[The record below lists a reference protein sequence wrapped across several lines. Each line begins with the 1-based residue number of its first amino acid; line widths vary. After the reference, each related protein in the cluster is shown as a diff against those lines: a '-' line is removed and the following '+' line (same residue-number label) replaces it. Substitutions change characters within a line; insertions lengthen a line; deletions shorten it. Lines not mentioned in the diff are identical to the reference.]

1 FRQFEVVMIFFEGEQ
16 VFPDQANNF
25 KTFLKKYLSE
35 QDGEYLLEEKSFVY
49 DAENDEFLESDIQA
63 FYSLW
68 SAMLD

>member
-1 FRQFEVVMIFFEGEQ
+1 MIFFDGEQ
-16 VFPDQANNF
+16 VFPDRANNF

-49 DAENDEFLESDIQA
+49 DAENDEFLESEIQA

-68 SAMLD
+68 SAILD

>member
-1 FRQFEVVMIFFEGEQ
+1 MIFFEGEQ

>member
-1 FRQFEVVMIFFEGEQ
+1 MIFFVGEQ
-16 VFPDQANNF
+16 VFPDRANNF

-49 DAENDEFLESDIQA
+49 DAENDEFLESEIQA

-68 SAMLD
+68 SAILD

>member
-1 FRQFEVVMIFFEGEQ
+1 MIFFEGEQ

-25 KTFLKKYLSE
+25 KTFLKKYLNE

>member
-1 FRQFEVVMIFFEGEQ
+1 MIFFDGEQ
-16 VFPDQANNF
+16 IFPDRANNF

-49 DAENDEFLESDIQA
+49 DAENDEFLESEIQA

-68 SAMLD
+68 SAILD

>member
-1 FRQFEVVMIFFEGEQ
+1 MIFFDGEQ
-16 VFPDQANNF
+16 VFPDQANSF

-35 QDGEYLLEEKSFVY
+35 QDGEHLLEEKSFVY

-68 SAMLD
+68 SAIVD

>member
-1 FRQFEVVMIFFEGEQ
+1 MIFFDGEQ

-68 SAMLD
+68 SAIVD

>member
-1 FRQFEVVMIFFEGEQ
+1 MIFFDGEQ
-16 VFPDQANNF
+16 VFPDRANNF

-49 DAENDEFLESDIQA
+49 DAENDEFLESEIQA

-68 SAMLD
+68 STILD